1 VSKCHV
7 CGLYGSGR
15 IHRGRGLERTQ
26 LERCGSK
33 SDEDEGS
40 IASSPIDKVSFELPF
55 ILR

>member
-1 VSKCHV
+1 MSKCHV